1 MLQILASAG
10 WDNFVKGFNEFMQ
23 TLATFFSSGLGKV
36 VLFIIVAIIGFILIK
51 LFIKFLRKLGKK
63 IKLDQTVYN
72 FLITVIKFV
81 LWVLYALTL
90 LAIVGVPITSLVAII
105 TALTLGVTLAIQSS
119 VSNLANG
126 VILLANK
133 PFKIGDFV
141 EIDGVSGTVVDISIF
156 NTKIRTNNN
165 EIVTMPHNITINKPI
180 IDYTSLEMRRIALD
194 ISVSYDSD
202 VDKVKKVL
210 WDAIREQDLV
220 LQDQPNS
227 VNLAKMNSSSI
238 DFSVKVWTATEN
250 YWPCFYDVT
259 DTIFKKLNENNIEI
273 PYNKLDVFIKSN
285 EPKQIEFTD
294 SKNKK
299 SDK

>member
-1 MLQILASAG
+1 MLSILSSAG
-10 WDNFVKGFNEFMQ
+10 WDNFVAGFNDFTSAM
-23 TLATFFSSGLGKV
+23 TKFFTSGLGKI

-51 LFIKFLRKLGKK
+51 LFIKFLKKIGKR

-81 LWVLYALTL
+81 LWVLYVLTL
-90 LAIVGVPITSLVAII
+90 LAIAGVPITSLVAVI

-133 PFKIGDFV
+133 PFKIGDLV
-141 EIDGVSGTVVDISIF
+141 EINGVTGTVVDISIF
-156 NTKIRTNNN
+156 NTKLRTANN
-165 EIVTMPHNITINKPI
+165 EIITMPHNVTINNPI

-194 ISVSYDSD
+194 VSVSYDSD
-202 VDKVKKVL
+202 MTKVKEILLETIK
-210 WDAIREQDLV
+210 EQELV
-220 LQDQPNS
+220 LQDQANS

-250 YWPCFYDVT
+250 YWDCFFALTESV
-259 DTIFKKLNENNIEI
+259 FNKLNENNIEI
-273 PYNKLDVFIKSN
+273 PYNRLDVLIKSN
-285 EPKQIEFTD
+285 EPKQIEFTP
-294 SKNKK
+294 NKK
-299 SDK
+299 KD

>member
-1 MLQILASAG
+1 MLSILSSAG
-10 WDNFVKGFNEFMQ
+10 WDNFVAGFNDFTSAM
-23 TLATFFSSGLGKV
+23 TKFFTSGLGKI

-51 LFIKFLRKLGKK
+51 LFIKFLKKIGKG

-81 LWVLYALTL
+81 LWVLYVLTL
-90 LAIVGVPITSLVAII
+90 LAIAGVPITSLVAVI

-133 PFKIGDFV
+133 PFKIGDLV
-141 EIDGVSGTVVDISIF
+141 EINGVSGTVVDISIF
-156 NTKIRTNNN
+156 NTKLRTANN
-165 EIVTMPHNITINKPI
+165 EIITMPHNVTINNPI

-194 ISVSYDSD
+194 VSVSYDSD
-202 VDKVKKVL
+202 MTKVKEILLETIK
-210 WDAIREQDLV
+210 EQELV
-220 LQDQPNS
+220 LQDQANS

-250 YWPCFYDVT
+250 YWDCFFALTESV
-259 DTIFKKLNENNIEI
+259 FNKLNENNIEI
-273 PYNKLDVFIKSN
+273 PYNKLDVLIKSN
-285 EPKQIEFTD
+285 EPKQIEFTP
-294 SKNKK
+294 NKK
-299 SDK
+299 KD

>member
-1 MLQILASAG
+1 MLSILSSAG
-10 WDNFVKGFNEFMQ
+10 WDNFVAGFNDFTSAM
-23 TLATFFSSGLGKV
+23 TKFFTSGLGKI

-51 LFIKFLRKLGKK
+51 LFIKFLKKIGKR

-81 LWVLYALTL
+81 LWVLYVLTL
-90 LAIVGVPITSLVAII
+90 LAIAGVPITSLVAVI

-133 PFKIGDFV
+133 PFKIGDLV
-141 EIDGVSGTVVDISIF
+141 EINGVSGTVVDISIF
-156 NTKIRTNNN
+156 NTKLRTANN
-165 EIVTMPHNITINKPI
+165 EIITMPHNVTINNPI

-194 ISVSYDSD
+194 VSVSYDSD
-202 VDKVKKVL
+202 MTKVKEILLETIK
-210 WDAIREQDLV
+210 EQELV
-220 LQDQPNS
+220 LQDQANS

-250 YWPCFYDVT
+250 YWDCFFALTESV
-259 DTIFKKLNENNIEI
+259 FNKLNENNIEI
-273 PYNKLDVFIKSN
+273 PYNKLDVLIKSN
-285 EPKQIEFTD
+285 EPKQIEFTP
-294 SKNKK
+294 NKK
-299 SDK
+299 KD

>member
-1 MLQILASAG
+1 MLSILSSAG
-10 WDNFVKGFNEFMQ
+10 WDNFVSGFNDFTSTM
-23 TLATFFSSGLGKV
+23 TKFFTSGLGKI

-51 LFIKFLRKLGKK
+51 LFIKFLKKMGKR

-81 LWVLYALTL
+81 LWVLYVLTL
-90 LAIVGVPITSLVAII
+90 LAIAGVPITSLVAVI

-133 PFKIGDFV
+133 PFKIGDLV
-141 EIDGVSGTVVDISIF
+141 EINGVSGTVVDISIF
-156 NTKIRTNNN
+156 NTKLRTANN
-165 EIVTMPHNITINKPI
+165 EIITMPHNVTINNPI

-194 ISVSYDSD
+194 VSVSYDSD
-202 VDKVKKVL
+202 MTKVKEILLETIK
-210 WDAIREQDLV
+210 EQELV
-220 LQDQPNS
+220 LQDQANS

-250 YWPCFYDVT
+250 YWDCFFALTESV
-259 DTIFKKLNENNIEI
+259 FNKLNENNIEI
-273 PYNKLDVFIKSN
+273 PYNKLDVLIKSN
-285 EPKQIEFTD
+285 EPKQIEFTP
-294 SKNKK
+294 NKK
-299 SDK
+299 KD

>member
-1 MLQILASAG
+1 MLSILSSAG
-10 WDNFVKGFNEFMQ
+10 WDNFVAGFNDFTSTM
-23 TLATFFSSGLGKV
+23 TKFFTSGLGKI

-51 LFIKFLRKLGKK
+51 LFIKFLKKMGKR

-90 LAIVGVPITSLVAII
+90 LAIAGVPITSLVAVI

-133 PFKIGDFV
+133 PFKIGDLV
-141 EIDGVSGTVVDISIF
+141 EINGVSGTVVDISIF
-156 NTKIRTNNN
+156 NTKLRTANN
-165 EIVTMPHNITINKPI
+165 EIITMPHNVTINNPI

-194 ISVSYDSD
+194 VSVSYDSD
-202 VDKVKKVL
+202 MTKVKEILLETIK
-210 WDAIREQDLV
+210 EQELV
-220 LQDQPNS
+220 LQDQANS

-250 YWPCFYDVT
+250 YWDCFFALTESV
-259 DTIFKKLNENNIEI
+259 FNKLNENNIEI
-273 PYNKLDVFIKSN
+273 PYNKLDVLIKSN
-285 EPKQIEFTD
+285 EPKQIEFTP
-294 SKNKK
+294 NKK
-299 SDK
+299 KD

>member
-1 MLQILASAG
+1 MLSILSSAG
-10 WDNFVKGFNEFMQ
+10 WDNFVAGFNDFTSAM
-23 TLATFFSSGLGKV
+23 TKFFTSGLGKL

-51 LFIKFLRKLGKK
+51 LFIKFLKKIGKR

-81 LWVLYALTL
+81 LWVLYVLTL
-90 LAIVGVPITSLVAII
+90 LAIAGVPITSLVAVI

-133 PFKIGDFV
+133 PFKIGDLV
-141 EIDGVSGTVVDISIF
+141 EINGVTGTVVDISIF
-156 NTKIRTNNN
+156 NTKLRTANN
-165 EIVTMPHNITINKPI
+165 EIITMPHNVTINNPI

-194 ISVSYDSD
+194 VSVSYDSD
-202 VDKVKKVL
+202 MTKVKEILLETIK
-210 WDAIREQDLV
+210 EQELV
-220 LQDQPNS
+220 LQDQANS

-250 YWPCFYDVT
+250 YWDCFFALTESV
-259 DTIFKKLNENNIEI
+259 FNKLNENNIEI
-273 PYNKLDVFIKSN
+273 PYNKLDVLIKSN
-285 EPKQIEFTD
+285 EPKQIEFTP
-294 SKNKK
+294 NKK
-299 SDK
+299 KD

>member
-1 MLQILASAG
+1 MLSILSSAG
-10 WDNFVKGFNEFMQ
+10 WDNFVAGFNDFTSAM
-23 TLATFFSSGLGKV
+23 TKFFTSGLGKI

-51 LFIKFLRKLGKK
+51 LFIKFLKKIGKR

-81 LWVLYALTL
+81 LWVLYVLTL
-90 LAIVGVPITSLVAII
+90 LAIAGVPITSLVAVI

-133 PFKIGDFV
+133 PFKIGDLV
-141 EIDGVSGTVVDISIF
+141 EINGVTGTVVDISIF
-156 NTKIRTNNN
+156 NTKLRTANN
-165 EIVTMPHNITINKPI
+165 EIITMPHNVTINNPI

-194 ISVSYDSD
+194 VSVSYDSD
-202 VDKVKKVL
+202 MTKVKEILLETIK
-210 WDAIREQDLV
+210 EQELV
-220 LQDQPNS
+220 LQDQANS

-250 YWPCFYDVT
+250 YWDCFFALTESV
-259 DTIFKKLNENNIEI
+259 FNKLNENNIEI
-273 PYNKLDVFIKSN
+273 PYNKLDVLIKSN
-285 EPKQIEFTD
+285 EPKQIEFTP
-294 SKNKK
+294 NKK
-299 SDK
+299 KD